1 MKYTISST
9 KTVDEVCTAME
20 TAVPAH
26 KFGIICVHDLKATM
40 IKKGVDFE
48 NEVRVFEICNPVKAK
63 TALTIDME
71 LASALPCRI
80 SVFEDKGETKI
91 SMVKPVA
98 MLKALN
104 DNPDLIAMATE
115 VEEIS
120 ISIMNA
126 VK

>member
-1 MKYTISST
+1 MIYTINSN

-26 KFGIICVHDLKATM
+26 KFGIVCVHDLKATM

-80 SVFEDKGETKI
+80 SVFEDKGQTKI
-91 SMVKPVA
+91 SMIKPSE

-104 DNPDLIAMATE
+104 NNADLVAMATE
-115 VEEIS
+115 VEQIS
-120 ISIMNA
+120 MDIMNA